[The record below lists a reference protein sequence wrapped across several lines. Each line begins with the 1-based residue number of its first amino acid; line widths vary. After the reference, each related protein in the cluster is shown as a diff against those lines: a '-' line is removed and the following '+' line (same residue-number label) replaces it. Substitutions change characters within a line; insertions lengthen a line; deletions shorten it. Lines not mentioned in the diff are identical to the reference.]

1 MILHENKYIEK
12 LMLTGLSEIEST
24 EIYDALVKNS
34 KDNIILFDAGYN
46 LAIELMNLNNAS
58 KVTSEELKSL
68 SLVMNKASNEKPFK
82 PVFNGFHN
90 SKRKDLRKR
99 KY

>member
-1 MILHENKYIEK
+1 
-12 LMLTGLSEIEST
+12 MLTGLSEIEST
-24 EIYDALVKNS
+24 EIYEKLKKYSQTTPIKFD
-34 KDNIILFDAGYN
+34 DNFN
-46 LAIELMNLNNAS
+46 MAIELINLNNAS

-68 SLVMNKASNEKPFK
+68 SLAMNKESNEKPFK